1 MHEGFLT
8 VVIFNRIRFTTSGFL
23 LVGACVIGA
32 AAPAC
37 VQSPTDAPPGPR
49 APQGTRQLKPEYDAG
64 GKLRKLEYDRNNDG
78 KVDAWGYMDGSRVVR
93 VETDE
98 NGDGQVDR
106 WEFHRETPAVQ
117 ASSQTGDP
125 VDRTI
130 ERIELS
136 TRFDGRV
143 SRKEYFTDGVLT
155 KVEEDTNGD
164 GKMDKWETYRDG
176 SLSQLE
182 LDTKGRGTPDR
193 RLIYRPDGAFD
204 HIETDPTGSGT
215 FTRLKQ

>member
-1 MHEGFLT
+1 MNFP
-8 VVIFNRIRFTTSGFL
+8 RIRCRFASSTSL
-23 LVGACVIGA
+23 MLAACVIA
-32 AAPAC
+32 AAAASDC
-37 VQSPTDAPPGPR
+37 VQDPKDAPPDQRVETKGNAR
-49 APQGTRQLKPEYDAG
+49 LKPEYDASG
-64 GKLRKLEYDRNNDG
+64 TLRKIEYDRNNDG

-143 SRKEYFTDGVLT
+143 SRKEYFTNGVLA

-215 FTRLKQ
+215 FTRLQQ

>member
-1 MHEGFLT
+1 MLA
-8 VVIFNRIRFTTSGFL
+8 
-23 LVGACVIGA
+23 ACVLA
-32 AAPAC
+32 AIASGC
-37 VQSPTDAPPGPR
+37 VQDPKDAPPDQRVETKGNAR
-49 APQGTRQLKPEYDAG
+49 LKPEYDASG
-64 GKLRKLEYDRNNDG
+64 TLRKIEYDRNNDG

-125 VDRTI
+125 ADRTI

-143 SRKEYFTDGVLT
+143 SRKEYFTNGVLT

-164 GKMDKWETYRDG
+164 GKMDKWETYTDG

-215 FTRLKQ
+215 FTRLQP

>member
-1 MHEGFLT
+1 MNFP
-8 VVIFNRIRFTTSGFL
+8 RIRCRFASSTPL
-23 LVGACVIGA
+23 MLAACVIA
-32 AAPAC
+32 AAASGC
-37 VQSPTDAPPGPR
+37 VQDPKDAPPDQRVETKGNAR
-49 APQGTRQLKPEYDAG
+49 LKPEYDASG
-64 GKLRKLEYDRNNDG
+64 TLRKIEYDRNNDG

-143 SRKEYFTDGVLT
+143 SRKEYFNYGVLT

-204 HIETDPTGSGT
+204 HIETDPSGSGT